1 MERIVHKNGGASI
14 EFKEFA
20 DTGIFIANVH
30 ANLKSAIAHMQEKGL
45 RLIDYQEAFLKIDK
59 HPKLKDELKDS
70 WFYVNGICPAKSDYY
85 NFNDNFTDTGDLI
98 LGKTE
103 NIEKTVY
110 VRKIANPYPLSV
122 DVHND
127 IMAKNFGRRYLLN
140 AQHPPDRIAPVILG
154 VMPDEHAK
162 PNKTKIS
169 GTKKGISITGITA
182 SDVHEMCQ
190 KAETQLSK
198 AEEYLGKDNL
208 ANVRAFIDVFRKKE
222 RS

>member
-1 MERIVHKNGGASI
+1 MERIIHKNEGTNI
-14 EFKEFA
+14 EFKEF
-20 DTGIFIANVH
+20 DGTGICIANSH
-30 ANLKSAIAHMQEKGL
+30 ANLKVAIAHMQEKGL

-59 HPKLKDELKDS
+59 HPKLKEELKDS
-70 WFYVNGICPAKSDYY
+70 WFYVSGICPAKSDYY
-85 NFNDNFTDTGDLI
+85 NFNDNFADTGDLI
-98 LGKTE
+98 LGKAE
-103 NIEKTVY
+103 NIEKNVY

-127 IMAKNFGRRYLLN
+127 SMARNFGRRYLLN

-154 VMPDEHAK
+154 VVADESARPSK
-162 PNKTKIS
+162 ARIS

-208 ANVRAFIDVFRKKE
+208 ANVRAFIEVFRKKE
-222 RS
+222 QS